1 MTYKFPLVE
10 LLDRYVIAQL
20 KFEKLRTN
28 YEEVEFYTKQL
39 KEYDF
44 ELIKDELTQLTE
56 IHRRI
61 WALEDDFKNFTIE
74 NKYDLAE
81 IGRRAILVRDT
92 NYERYQMK
100 NKIAEKLND
109 PVREKKNY
117 GDKFII

>member
-28 YEEVEFYTKQL
+28 YEEVEFYTQQL

-44 ELIKDELTQLTE
+44 ESIKDELNQLTE

-61 WALEDDFKNFTIE
+61 WALEDDFKNFSIE
-74 NKYDLAE
+74 HKYDLAE
-81 IGRRAILVRDT
+81 IGRRAIVVRDT

>member
-28 YEEVEFYTKQL
+28 YEEVEFYTQQL

-44 ELIKDELTQLTE
+44 ESIKDELNQLTE

>member
-44 ELIKDELTQLTE
+44 ESIKDELNQLTE

-81 IGRRAILVRDT
+81 IGRRAIVVRDT

>member
-39 KEYDF
+39 EDYDF
-44 ELIKDELTQLTE
+44 ELIKEELNQLTE

-81 IGRRAILVRDT
+81 IGRRAIVVRDT